1 MTSVNILTCLPI
13 VLTSGLVQRDTIT
26 YVNLHGLGRTLL
38 SHSSTPSSSDTGLVD
53 CLCYITRDS
62 DVKPQDQD
70 HDTVVS
76 FISKT
81 TSVRSA

>member
-1 MTSVNILTCLPI
+1 LAK
-13 VLTSGLVQRDTIT
+13 LVC
-26 YVNLHGLGRTLL
+26 N
-38 SHSSTPSSSDTGLVD
+38 HSSTPSSSDIGLVD
-53 CLCYITRDS
+53 CLCYITRGS

-70 HDTVVS
+70 HDTDVS